1 MGSGAHGEETYV
13 CLWLIHTDGWQRPT
27 QYCKA
32 IILQFKKIGKREN
45 NKRKKRERKRKK
57 AGGVD
62 WAFSQVGVLTILE
75 ERKEGKIE
83 KKVADIH
90 REQFPSLTGMA

>member
-1 MGSGAHGEETYV
+1 M
-13 CLWLIHTDGWQRPT
+13 DGRGQHNT
-27 QYCKA
+27 AKQ
-32 IILQFKKIGKREN
+32 LSFNLIGKREN